1 MEEEAVNP
9 NSLTPAAEKTTFRY
23 FPFYSHGQPIFV
35 LVLIGLIFYCTTL
48 YNESALD
55 DGIIIHQN
63 SYVLEGIRGIK
74 DILTKDAYDSF
85 YKRMNAKDQLQGG
98 RYRPLP
104 IVSFAIE
111 QEIIGRYRTGYY
123 QFVEDLNQNGKL
135 DHDQVQYTRPALP
148 RDNGATP
155 NFTKN
160 DFKTEKSTV
169 TEYGYEYNHF
179 VDRNHDGIAQ
189 PEECNNCWDTNR
201 DFRNEFKE
209 DLNEDGIFNEVD
221 CQVQGSFLRHF
232 NNMWMYVVACVLL
245 YLVFRNYFFRNNND
259 MAFLAALVFL
269 AHPVHSEVV
278 ANIKSRDEIFCL
290 AFIALCFDY
299 VFRYV
304 RHKKMGSLFL
314 SGAMLLLSLLSKEFG
329 ILLLVLVPVALY
341 VFEGIRLSFRKL
353 LLPSLSFV
361 LIAGIMIWLDVKNSY
376 LGLPPAFIFLGGVLL
391 YTGLAALTARKILIT
406 RDVNGLM
413 VVLFGFTLIYLAMR
427 LYSVNMAPGVAD
439 TEILNNP
446 FLLATG
452 EEKLATKV
460 FILLKY
466 LRLAFFPHPLV
477 ADYSYNTILYRHFTD
492 WDFILS
498 AVLHTAMIVMSV
510 ILVKKRHVLGFA
522 MVTYLLTLLLV
533 GNFLFATGAAMLEG
547 NLFHPTIGFA
557 IAIGWLVI
565 TALDKS
571 AKLSFNTK
579 RTAFISLL
587 LIVMVLYGAKTW
599 ERNWD
604 WKNDVTLFLKD
615 VKNAPNSV
623 LVLGNAGARWI
634 DLADTREI
642 TGIPFPGQNPNVFND
657 YNGQLKI
664 TDGEVSAGNYRNKK
678 EAALM
683 RGIGYLKHAVEL
695 HPRYVNGYLNLGLAS
710 FKLGND
716 YDCVYFWKIAEHLYP
731 NNPYLLNYY
740 QVYTGLLKKRGEEQF
755 NLKQYNEAAIVYTMW
770 TIVTPQ
776 NADAWYNL
784 GSASYHLGHINK
796 AKKCFEKALALNPAD
811 EDTKEALEK
820 VK

>member
-1 MEEEAVNP
+1 MEETVNADP
-9 NSLTPAAEKTTFRY
+9 ATPTEDKTSFRY
-23 FPFYSHGQPIFV
+23 FPFFSHGQPIFV

-48 YNESALD
+48 YNEYALD

-63 SYVLEGIRGIK
+63 SYVLKGIRGIK
-74 DILTKDAYDSF
+74 DILTRDAYDSF

-123 QFVEDLNQNGKL
+123 QFVEDLNQNGRL
-135 DHDQVQYTRPALP
+135 DYEQVIYTRPALP
-148 RDNGATP
+148 RVNGASL

-160 DFKTEKSTV
+160 HIKTEGSAV
-169 TEYGYEYNHF
+169 AEYGYEYNHF
-179 VDRNHDGIAQ
+179 VDRNHDGLAQ
-189 PEECNNCWDTNR
+189 PDECNNCWDTNR
-201 DFRNEFKE
+201 DFRNEAKE
-209 DLNEDGIFNEVD
+209 DLNQDGIFNEVD
-221 CQVQGSFLRHF
+221 CQVQGSFFRHF
-232 NNMWMYVVACVLL
+232 NNMWMYVIACVLL
-245 YLVFRNYFFRNNND
+245 YIVFRNYFFKNNND
-259 MAFLAALVFL
+259 MAFLAALIFI
-269 AHPVHSEVV
+269 AHPLHSEVV
-278 ANIKSRDEIFCL
+278 ANIKSRDEILCM
-290 AFIALCFDY
+290 AFIASCFYY

-304 RHKKMGSLFL
+304 QHKKMSSLFL
-314 SGAMLLLSLLSKEFG
+314 AGLMMLLSLLSKEFG
-329 ILLLVLVPVALY
+329 ILLLVLVPIALY
-341 VFEGIRLSFRKL
+341 VFEGSRFSMRKM
-353 LLPSLSFV
+353 LLPAIGFIF
-361 LIAGIMIWLDVKNSY
+361 IAGFMIWVDVKSNY
-376 LGLPPAFIFLGGVLL
+376 FGLPPAIIFVAGVLL
-391 YTGLAALTARKILIT
+391 YSAIVALTARRTLES
-406 RDVNGLM
+406 RDVNALM

-452 EEKLATKV
+452 EEKFATKV
-460 FILLKY
+460 LILLKY
-466 LRLAFFPHPLV
+466 LKLTFFPHPLIS
-477 ADYSYNTILYRHFTD
+477 DYSYNSIIYRHFTD

-498 AVLHTAMIVMSV
+498 AFIHTAMIVSAV
-510 ILVKKRHVLGFA
+510 ILVRRRHVLGFA
-522 MVTYLLTLLLV
+522 IITYLLTLLLV

-547 NLFHPTIGFA
+547 NLFQPTIGFA
-557 IAIGWLVI
+557 MAMGWLII
-565 TALDKS
+565 TGLDKF
-571 AKLSFNTK
+571 AKISFNSK

-587 LIVMVLYGAKTW
+587 LIVIVLYGAKTW

-664 TDGEVSAGNYRNKK
+664 TEEEVKAGNYKSKK

-716 YDCVYFWKIAEHLYP
+716 YDCVYYWKIAEHLYP
-731 NNPYLLNYY
+731 DNPYLLNYY
-740 QVYTGLLKKRGEEQF
+740 QVYTGLLKKRGDEQF
-755 NLKQYNEAAIVYTMW
+755 KLGQYNEAAIVYTMW

-784 GSASYHLGHINK
+784 GSAYYHLGHHDK

-811 EDTKEALEK
+811 QDIQVAIMK